1 MGGTPVFVG
10 TRISAATLIEYL
22 EGGESLDELLEDFT
36 SVGRDR
42 AIAALKVLRALFGRR
57 ATAA

>member
-1 MGGTPVFVG
+1 MFVG

>member
-1 MGGTPVFVG
+1 MFVG

-42 AIAALKVLRALFGRR
+42 AIAALKVLRALLGRR